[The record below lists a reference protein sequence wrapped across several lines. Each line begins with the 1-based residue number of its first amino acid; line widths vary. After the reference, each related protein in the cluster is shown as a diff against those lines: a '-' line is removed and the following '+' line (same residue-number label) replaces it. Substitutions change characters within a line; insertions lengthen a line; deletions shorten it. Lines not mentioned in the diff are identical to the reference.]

1 MWSDMSKVR
10 FKLNSAGVRDLLK
23 SEGMANECLAHAQAT
38 FQAASASADGYA
50 LEARR
55 YPERSGYAVYAS
67 DYPAIADN
75 LKNNT
80 LLKSLR

>member
-1 MWSDMSKVR
+1 MSKVK
-10 FKLNSAGVRDLLK
+10 FKLDGKGVRELLR
-23 SEGMANECLAHAQAT
+23 SDDIARECLAHAQAT
-38 FQAASASADGYA
+38 YQAASASADGYT
-50 LEARR
+50 LEARN

-75 LKNNT
+75 LNNNT